1 MTLKVIIFDFD
12 GTIADT
18 LDALVAIANS
28 LAVKF
33 NYKQITPEELAVLRN
48 LNSRQI
54 IKKSGISLLQIPFLV
69 KRVKRELKQQI
80 QHLSTIPGIKE
91 ALIELHYQGHRLGII
106 TSNSTDN
113 VTAFL
118 QKNDLEDLFD
128 FIHSGTTIF
137 GKTRIINNF
146 LKQEHLKPEEV
157 IYIGDETRDI
167 ESTKKAH
174 VKVIAVSWGFNSRE
188 VLAAENP
195 DFLIDHP
202 SELLEVIANLDK

>member
-18 LDALVAIANS
+18 LDALVTIANS

-69 KRVKRELKQQI
+69 KRVKSELKQQI

-91 ALIELHYQGHRLGII
+91 ALIEIHNQGHRLGII

-146 LKQEHLKPEEV
+146 LKQEQLKPEEV
-157 IYIGDETRDI
+157 IYIGDETRDV

-202 SELLEVIANLDK
+202 SELLKVIANLDK

>member
-18 LDALVAIANS
+18 LEALVTIANS

-33 NYKQITPEELAVLRN
+33 NFKQITPEELAVLRN

-69 KRVKRELKQQI
+69 KRVKSELKQQI

-91 ALIELHYQGHRLGII
+91 ALIELNNQGHRLGII

-118 QKNDLEDLFD
+118 QKNELEHLFD
-128 FIHSGTTIF
+128 FIHSGITIF

-146 LKQEHLKPEEV
+146 LKQENLQPEEV

-167 ESTKKAH
+167 EATKKAH

-202 SELLEVIANLDK
+202 SELLEVIALIK

>member
-18 LDALVAIANS
+18 LDALVTIANS

-33 NYKQITPEELAVLRN
+33 NFKQITPEELAVLRN

-54 IKKSGISLLQIPFLV
+54 IQKSGISLLQIPFLV
-69 KRVKRELKQQI
+69 KRVKSELKQQI

-91 ALIELHYQGHRLGII
+91 ALIELNNQGHRLGII

-118 QKNDLEDLFD
+118 QKNELEDLFD
-128 FIHSGTTIF
+128 FIHSGITIF

-146 LKQEHLKPEEV
+146 LKQENLQPEEV

-167 ESTKKAH
+167 EATKKAH

-202 SELLEVIANLDK
+202 SELLEVIALIK

>member
-18 LDALVAIANS
+18 LDALVTIANS

-33 NYKQITPEELAVLRN
+33 NFKQITPEELAVLRN

-69 KRVKRELKQQI
+69 KRVKSELKQQI

-91 ALIELHYQGHRLGII
+91 ALIELNNQGHRLGII

-118 QKNDLEDLFD
+118 EKNELEDLFE
-128 FIHSGTTIF
+128 FIHSGITIF

-146 LKQEHLKPEEV
+146 LKQENLQPEEV

-167 ESTKKAH
+167 EATKKAH

-202 SELLEVIANLDK
+202 SELLEVIALIK